1 MGPFLP
7 VMGGALRDADKSEFP
22 RINGEVTKK

>member
-7 VMGGALRDADKSEFP
+7 LTEGALRDADKSEFP